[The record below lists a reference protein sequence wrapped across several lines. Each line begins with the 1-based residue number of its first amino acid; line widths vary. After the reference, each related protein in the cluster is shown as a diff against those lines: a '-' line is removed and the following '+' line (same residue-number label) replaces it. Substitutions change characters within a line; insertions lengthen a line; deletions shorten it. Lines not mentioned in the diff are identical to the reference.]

1 LTFDTQDSDGTVT
14 RFGSVGGG
22 GRYDGLI
29 KRFKGV
35 EIPAT
40 GISIG
45 VSRLAAALALLGQ
58 AEARATQP
66 LVVVLVMDK
75 ETRPELAALV
85 QGLRGAG
92 LRAELY
98 MGDGAMKAQ
107 LRYAD
112 ARNARFV
119 VIEGED
125 ERTKG
130 VVTVKDL
137 ELGKQKSAE
146 IEDNAK
152 WRASTHAQFEVK
164 KIELSD
170 TILRL
175 LSD

>member
-1 LTFDTQDSDGTVT
+1 
-14 RFGSVGGG
+14 
-22 GRYDGLI
+22 
-29 KRFKGV
+29 
-35 EIPAT
+35 
-40 GISIG
+40 
-45 VSRLAAALALLGQ
+45 
-58 AEARATQP
+58 
-66 LVVVLVMDK
+66 M
-75 ETRPELAALV
+75 

-98 MGDGAMKAQ
+98 MGDSGMKAQ

-146 IEDNAK
+146 IDDNAE

-164 KIELSD
+164 KDELSD

-175 LSD
+175 LSDQTVNSINLNSN

>member
-1 LTFDTQDSDGTVT
+1 M
-14 RFGSVGGG
+14 
-22 GRYDGLI
+22 
-29 KRFKGV
+29 

-98 MGDGAMKAQ
+98 MGDSAMKAQ

-125 ERTKG
+125 ERANG

-146 IEDNAK
+146 IEDNAE

-164 KIELSD
+164 KNELSD